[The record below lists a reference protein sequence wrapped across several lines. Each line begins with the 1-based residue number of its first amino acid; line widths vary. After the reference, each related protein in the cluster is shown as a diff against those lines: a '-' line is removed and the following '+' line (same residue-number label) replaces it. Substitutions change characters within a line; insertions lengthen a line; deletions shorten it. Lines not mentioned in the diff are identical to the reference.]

1 MLQVQRWL
9 LESPIW
15 LYFVMAP
22 VFTILN
28 LICASGLVNVLKARA
43 SRHQKVPA
51 DNTLTLDIGRTLLGT
66 YVLLVGFAGVTIYSL
81 ARLPNVSWDTVSFYN
96 TILGIA
102 GVLIGYDLLFWAY
115 HRLAHTD
122 FFWYRVHY
130 IHHES
135 RSPNDPRHT
144 LYNHPLDFILGT
156 LCALLPLTIVPIHI
170 VAAII
175 CLFLQTFLIIASHS
189 GQQIRVPGLY
199 NSRHHDDHH
208 LHCWGNY
215 AQNIALVDMLFGT
228 LISSVPKPPAHQ
240 KLNKLT
246 SDEPTAGS

>member
-1 MLQVQRWL
+1 
-9 LESPIW
+9 
-15 LYFVMAP
+15 
-22 VFTILN
+22 
-28 LICASGLVNVLKARA
+28 
-43 SRHQKVPA
+43 VPA

-66 YVLLVGFAGVTIYSL
+66 YILLVGFAGVTLYSL

-96 TILGIA
+96 TVLGIA
-102 GVLIGYDLLFWAY
+102 GVLLGYDLLFWAY

-130 IHHES
+130 FHHES
-135 RSPNDPRHT
+135 RSPNDLLHT

-170 VAAII
+170 VAAVI

-189 GQQIRVPGLY
+189 GQKIRVPGLY

-228 LISSVPKPPAHQ
+228 LISSVSKPPAHE
-240 KLNKLT
+240 KLDKLT
-246 SDEPTAGS
+246 ADEPTAGS